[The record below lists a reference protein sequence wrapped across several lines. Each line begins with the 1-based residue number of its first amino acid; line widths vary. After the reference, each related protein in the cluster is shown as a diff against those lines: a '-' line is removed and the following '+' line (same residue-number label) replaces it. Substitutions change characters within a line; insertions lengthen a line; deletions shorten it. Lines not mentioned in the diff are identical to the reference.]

1 MPAEIAVDVR
11 SFSKSFGKLQAVNN
25 VDLQI
30 PSGCIFGFLGPN
42 GSGKT
47 TLIRMLCGL
56 LKPDAGKAKV
66 LGCDIPRQAEKL
78 RTQIGYMTQKFSLYE
93 DLTVKENLHF
103 ISRIY
108 GLSRLSMHQRTDEL
122 IELYRLANLQNQRVA
137 SMSGGEKQ
145 RLSLAAATIHRP
157 TMLFLDE
164 PTSAV
169 DPENRREFWENL
181 FELLDQKVT
190 ILVSTHYMDEAER
203 CHGLAILNR
212 GNKVCDGKPEELARE
227 IGSVVVL
234 LETHSQ
240 GKAKKILA
248 SNKKVQSTAQV
259 GANLRVMVDKEWP
272 HPEQAIQQELAT
284 HGIDSTTRI
293 VGANLEDVFVAAT
306 REKSTGSQ
314 P

>member
-1 MPAEIAVDVR
+1 MPTEVAVAAR

-56 LKPDAGKAKV
+56 LMPDAGQAKV

-108 GLSRLSMHQRTDEL
+108 GLSRSSMHGRSDEL
-122 IELYRLANLQNQRVA
+122 IELYRLKDLQHQRVA

-181 FELLDQKVT
+181 FALLDQKVT

-203 CHGLAILNR
+203 CHRLAILNR
-212 GNKVCDGKPEELARE
+212 GTKVCDGKPEDLARD

-248 SNKKVQSTAQV
+248 SNEKVQSTAQV
-259 GANLRVMVDKEWP
+259 GANLRVMVDKDWP
-272 HPEQAIQQELAT
+272 HPEQAIQQELAK
-284 HGIDSTTRI
+284 HEIDSTTRI

-306 REKSTGSQ
+306 RERSTGAQ
-314 P
+314 A